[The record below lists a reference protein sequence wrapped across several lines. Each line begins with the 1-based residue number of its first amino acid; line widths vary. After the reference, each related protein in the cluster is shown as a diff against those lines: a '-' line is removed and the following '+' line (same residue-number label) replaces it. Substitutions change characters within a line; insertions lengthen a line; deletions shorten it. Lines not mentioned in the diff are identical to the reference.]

1 MPKYDYRCT
10 SCERDFEVTRPMLA
24 AHDESCPSCGEPAVK
39 VFSPVSVA
47 FKGTGFH
54 NTDYRPKPV
63 DTSSDAPKPE
73 PACPAASSGDT
84 ACATCPAA
92 TAEKA

>member
-10 SCERDFEVTRPMLA
+10 SCGMSFEVSRPMRSTQR
-24 AHDESCPSCGEPAVK
+24 ECCPSCGAPAVK
-39 VFSPVSVA
+39 VFAPVSVA

-54 NTDYRPKPV
+54 NTDYRAKPV
-63 DTSSDAPKPE
+63 EASPDAAKSE
-73 PACPAASSGDT
+73 PACPAAKGDAP

-92 TAEKA
+92 APE

>member
-1 MPKYDYRCT
+1 MPKYDYRCP
-10 SCERDFEVTRPMLA
+10 SCDAEFEVSRPMRA
-24 AHDESCPSCGEPAVK
+24 TEEVCCPSCGSVATK
-39 VFSPVSVA
+39 IFAPVSVA

-73 PACPAASSGDT
+73 PACPAATSGAAACSS
-84 ACATCPAA
+84 CPAK
-92 TAEKA
+92 AE